1 MSKQKSWMER
11 YLEAM
16 ERTGDATLRW
26 YFQKEMAKAA
36 LLSDDEIDRIAD
48 RVLSKLSITVDASE
62 IIKEIDELRKAIER
76 LGQ

>member
-1 MSKQKSWMER
+1 M
-11 YLEAM
+11 
-16 ERTGDATLRW
+16 RW

>member
-1 MSKQKSWMER
+1 
-11 YLEAM
+11 M

-26 YFQKEMAKAA
+26 FFQKEMAKEF
-36 LLSDDEIDRIAD
+36 LLSDDEVDRIAD
-48 RVLSKLSITVDASE
+48 RVLSRLSITVDASE